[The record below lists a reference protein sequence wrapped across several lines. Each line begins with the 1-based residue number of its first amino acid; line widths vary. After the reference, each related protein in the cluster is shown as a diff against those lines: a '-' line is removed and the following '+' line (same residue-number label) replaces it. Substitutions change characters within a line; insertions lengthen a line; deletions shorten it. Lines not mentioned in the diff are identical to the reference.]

1 MSDEIPL
8 ESLSVFIAATAERF
22 IADLDELIE
31 ETSAAALTAAPAL
44 GQDVALEQSVKASI
58 RAMTVRWAGAQR
70 SRPGQT
76 VPVDVP
82 LEAIDVAR
90 EMTRHGIDFKKFLA
104 AYRCSENV
112 SSRRWLRATGEVVP
126 PPKVALVAE
135 YGLSSMN
142 TWVDTILTSI
152 SAQIEREH
160 DELTGSALARRLET
174 AKLIIDGSPIRENV
188 AQDRLGYELSAWH
201 VGIVLWS
208 SSAEQ
213 GTGIREKTAHLLAL
227 ATGRRPPLILSVTAA
242 TAWVWLGDER
252 PIDIRLLRDAMT
264 QASEGVLGAAGSP
277 APHLAGFRRTHRE
290 AVAARRLAER
300 NPGRERFV
308 VYDDARLAVLASQ
321 DEEGANQFVID
332 TLGGLIGA
340 DADLS
345 ETLRVYLRED
355 ANATRAAA
363 QLFTHRNTVL
373 NRLDRAEQLLP
384 QPLSGNHLRVGLAL
398 EILHWSGGML
408 SIPVDE

>member
-1 MSDEIPL
+1 
-8 ESLSVFIAATAERF
+8 
-22 IADLDELIE
+22 
-31 ETSAAALTAAPAL
+31 
-44 GQDVALEQSVKASI
+44 
-58 RAMTVRWAGAQR
+58 MTVRWAGAQR

-82 LEAIDVAR
+82 LEANDVAR

-264 QASEGVLGAAGSP
+264 QASEGVLVLQRQFVMSTFIVAGAGPGLAGAAP
-277 APHLAGFRRTHRE
+277 VRP
-290 AVAARRLAER
+290 V
-300 NPGRERFV
+300 P
-308 VYDDARLAVLASQ
+308 D
-321 DEEGANQFVID
+321 
-332 TLGGLIGA
+332 
-340 DADLS
+340 
-345 ETLRVYLRED
+345 
-355 ANATRAAA
+355 
-363 QLFTHRNTVL
+363 
-373 NRLDRAEQLLP
+373 
-384 QPLSGNHLRVGLAL
+384 
-398 EILHWSGGML
+398 
-408 SIPVDE
+408 VDEGVLDWAGDAVEQSPYLVDCQRY